1 MATHERP
8 LSPHLQVYRWQYTMA
23 LSILHRITGVTLS
36 VGALLLVYWL
46 SAIAAGAA
54 AYERAAAFFAHPLM
68 RVLLVA
74 FSFCFFYHFANGV
87 RHLVWDLGIGLERRQ
102 ARLSGRVAISV
113 AVALTIA
120 FWLVVSLRDAS

>member
-102 ARLSGRVAISV
+102 ARISGRVAISV

-120 FWLVVSLRDAS
+120 FWLVVSLGDAS